1 MLQTLLSFLPYWWI
15 VVVAIFV
22 IWIIT
27 KSFVNVKSTQIAII
41 ERKYFGKEMADGRT
55 VALKG
60 EVGMQAKILGPGL
73 HFLIPFIQKANK
85 SNYIKI
91 EEHQIGIVEAI
102 TGKPIPSGKILADNV
117 ECDLFQDGEKFLREG
132 GQKGKQI
139 RILPPGEYRINTYL
153 FKVEIKKATIIEPDQ
168 VGIVD
173 AIAGE
178 PIPPGKIMAKDVEC
192 DLFQNGIDFLNN
204 HGQKG
209 PQLRILTP
217 GTYRINTYLFNVEIS
232 KVIDVNEGKI
242 RLVTARDGEP
252 LDEGKILAKRIQ
264 GHSNFEKAEVFIKNG
279 GQRGQ
284 QIDILMP
291 GRYRINTRMFEI
303 SNEINWVEIGN
314 DEIGVVTTLEGKPLT
329 DNNSIAA
336 EEVPLE
342 KHSNFQNAWAF
353 IEANG
358 QKGLQIPVLRA
369 GKYAINPWFAAVDKK
384 PITTVPIGMCAV
396 VTSYVGENYDFDKDP
411 AGIKTSQ
418 AQGKVNA
425 KLVPNGYKGIWKDP
439 LGPGKHAL
447 NPQTCKWDILPTTQ
461 VVLSWANVSNRGKED
476 KVKNAID
483 ENLSTIT
490 LRTAD
495 AFDAKMDVQVMFH
508 IPMEQASAVV
518 ADLGSMADLISQVL
532 EPAVSSH
539 FRNAAQTVVALE
551 LYTKRAELA
560 EAAKKEITQVL
571 GRYHI
576 ESRDVMITDV
586 VLPEELTKPVRQA
599 SVAAQEKAMYN
610 SQKDA
615 QEARKDFEHAQKEAD
630 MQDKLVESARSVEIS
645 KNNAQAAI
653 EKATGEKQTKIL
665 ESEGMSQFT
674 IKLADA
680 NAHKTKVEGEAEAT
694 VILRKGQSQAEA
706 YRLSQRAL
714 GDDFAH
720 LQMIEA
726 IAKNGLQII
735 PQNIIIGGEKGG
747 GLIENFM
754 GLAMLEQLTGKKI
767 NGEGIKHIAPEESFI
782 EDTKTDPA
790 QTENGGKTEITDTV
804 EEPEKTWWLIFSR
817 DIFLFMELSKL
828 NFIATNCTVGNSCGA
843 FLSDFLFHLNLN
855 YLKIIINKTKK

>member
-1 MLQTLLSFLPYWWI
+1 MLQTLLSILPYWW
-15 VVVAIFV
+15 VLVVAV
-22 IWIIT
+22 LVLWIVS
-27 KSFVNVKSTQIAII
+27 KSFVNVKSTQVAII
-41 ERKYFGKEMADGRT
+41 ERKYVGKEMQDGRT
-55 VALKG
+55 VALRG
-60 EVGMQAKILGPGL
+60 EVGVQAAILGPGL
-73 HFLIPFIQKANK
+73 HLLVPFIQTAKK
-85 SNYIKI
+85 VPYIKI
-91 EEHQIGIVEAI
+91 EEHQIGIVESI
-102 TGKPIPSGKILADNV
+102 TGQPIPTGKILAKDV
-117 ECDLFQDGEKFLREG
+117 ECNLFQDGEAFLKDG

-139 RILPPGEYRINTYL
+139 QILPPGEYRINTYL
-153 FKVEIKKATIIEPDQ
+153 FKVNIKDATVIEANE

-178 PIPPGKIMAKDVEC
+178 PIPPGKIMAAPVEC
-192 DLFQNGIDFLNN
+192 DLFQDAIKFLKDG
-204 HGQKG
+204 GQKG
-209 PQLRILTP
+209 PQLQILTP
-217 GTYRINTYLFNVEIS
+217 GTYRINTYLF
-232 KVIDVNEGKI
+232 KVKKADAIDVSDGKI

-252 LDEGKILAKRIQ
+252 LDEGHILAKRIE
-264 GHSNFEKAEVFIKNG
+264 GHSNFEKAEVFMAKG

-284 QIDILMP
+284 QIDCLMP
-291 GRYRINTRMFEI
+291 GRYRINTKMFDVSHEI
-303 SNEINWVEIGN
+303 DWLEIGN
-314 DEIGVVTTLEGKPLT
+314 DEIGVVTTLEGKPLS

-336 EEVPLE
+336 EEIPLE
-342 KHSNFQNAWAF
+342 VHSNFQNASAF

-369 GKYAINPWFAAVDKK
+369 GKYAINPWFATVDKEK
-384 PITTVPIGMCAV
+384 ITTVPIGMCAV

-411 AGIKTSQ
+411 EGIKIQS
-418 AQGKVNA
+418 QGKVNA

-461 VVLSWANVSNRGKED
+461 VVLSWANVSNKGKDE

-586 VLPEELTKPVRQA
+586 VLPEELVKPVRAA
-599 SVAAQEKAMYN
+599 SVAEQEKQMYI
-610 SQKDA
+610 SQQTA
-615 QEARKDFEHAQKEAD
+615 QEARKDFEHAQKEAE

-645 KNNAQAAI
+645 KNQAQAAI
-653 EKATGEKQTKIL
+653 EKATGEKETKIL
-665 ESEGMSQFT
+665 EAEGLSQYT
-674 IKLADA
+674 TKLADA
-680 NAHKTKVEGEAEAT
+680 NAHKTEVEGQAEAS
-694 VILRKGQSQAEA
+694 VILSKGKSQAEA
-706 YRLSQRAL
+706 YRLSQLAL
-714 GDDFAH
+714 GDDYAK

-726 IAKNGLQII
+726 IAKNGMSII

-747 GLIENFM
+747 NLIENFM
-754 GLAMLEQLTGKKI
+754 GLSMIEKLTGKTFA
-767 NGEGIKHIAPEESFI
+767 GEQSTHIAPKDSFI
-782 EDTKTDPA
+782 DPKPSEDAEVVAETPAEETGEDGGETKVDPPA
-790 QTENGGKTEITDTV
+790 
-804 EEPEKTWWLIFSR
+804 EPESPAESPSTGR
-817 DIFLFMELSKL
+817 GSK
-828 NFIATNCTVGNSCGA
+828 S
-843 FLSDFLFHLNLN
+843 HR
-855 YLKIIINKTKK
+855 NKK

>member
-1 MLQTLLSFLPYWWI
+1 MLQTVLSFLPYWWVI
-15 VVVAIFV
+15 VVAIV
-22 IWIIT
+22 LVWIAC

-41 ERKYFGKEMADGRT
+41 ERKYFGKEMQDGRT

-60 EVGMQAKILGPGL
+60 EVGVQAAILGPGL
-73 HFLIPFIQKANK
+73 HILIPFIQTARKAA
-85 SNYIKI
+85 YIKI
-91 EEHQIGIVEAI
+91 EEYQIGIVEAI
-102 TGKPIPSGKILADNV
+102 TGKPIPSGKILAEDV
-117 ECDLFQDGEKFLREG
+117 DCDLFQDGEAFLRKG

-139 RILPPGEYRINTYL
+139 QILPPGEYRINTYL
-153 FKVEIKKATIIEPDQ
+153 FKVEVKKATIIEPDE

-178 PIPPGKIMAKDVEC
+178 PIPPGKIMAAPVDC
-192 DLFQNGIDFLNN
+192 NLFQDAKTFLGNG
-204 HGQKG
+204 GQKG
-209 PQLRILTP
+209 PQLQILTP

-232 KVIDVNEGKI
+232 KVIDVNDGKI

-252 LDEGKILAKRIQ
+252 LDKGRILAKKVE
-264 GHSNFEKAEVFIKNG
+264 GHSNFEKAEEFIKNG

-284 QIDILMP
+284 QIDCLMP
-291 GRYRINTRMFEI
+291 GRYRINTRMFDISDEI
-303 SNEINWVEIGN
+303 DWVKIDNE
-314 DEIGVVTTLEGKPLT
+314 EIGVVTTLEGEPLT
-329 DNNSIAA
+329 NNNSIAA

-342 KHSNFQNAWAF
+342 IHSNFQNAWAF
-353 IEANG
+353 LQANG

-369 GKYAINPWFAAVDKK
+369 GKYAINPWFATVKTE

-396 VTSYVGENYDFDKDP
+396 VTSYVGENYDFDTDP
-411 AGIKTSQ
+411 QGLKTSS
-418 AQGKVNA
+418 QGKVNA
-425 KLVPNGYKGIWKDP
+425 KLVPNNFKGIWMDP

-461 VVLSWANVSNRGKED
+461 VVLSWANTSNLAKDD
-476 KVKNAID
+476 KVKSKID

-495 AFDAKMDVQVMFH
+495 AFDVEMDVQVMFH

-539 FRNAAQTVVALE
+539 FRNAAQTVKALD

-560 EAAKKEITQVL
+560 EAAKKEISQVL

-586 VLPEELTKPVRQA
+586 VLPKELTQPVKDA
-599 SVAAQEKAMYN
+599 SVAVQDQAMYIA
-610 SQKDA
+610 KKAA

-645 KNNAQAAI
+645 KNNALAAI

-665 ESEGMSQFT
+665 DSEGQSQFI
-674 IKLADA
+674 IKIADA
-680 NAHKTKVEGEAEAT
+680 NAHKTEVEGSARAS
-694 VILRKGQSQAEA
+694 VILSTGQAKAEA
-706 YRLSQRAL
+706 YRLSHLAL
-714 GDDFAH
+714 GDAYTQ

-735 PQNIIIGGEKGG
+735 PQNIIVGGEKGG
-747 GLIENFM
+747 GLIENFL
-754 GLAMLEQLTGKKI
+754 GIKMLESLTGG
-767 NGEGIKHIAPEESFI
+767 NPFQTDGSKHTAPDKSFI
-782 EDTKTDPA
+782 TDKKPEDNVGDGTDAPAEDVDEGDGTTKVDTPEVDSTPSDDPTA
-790 QTENGGKTEITDTV
+790 PKD
-804 EEPEKTWWLIFSR
+804 EKNHR
-817 DIFLFMELSKL
+817 
-828 NFIATNCTVGNSCGA
+828 
-843 FLSDFLFHLNLN
+843 
-855 YLKIIINKTKK
+855 NKK

>member
-1 MLQTLLSFLPYWWI
+1 MLQTLLSFLPYWW
-15 VVVAIFV
+15 VVVLV
-22 IWIIT
+22 ILLIYVLF
-27 KSFVNVKSTQIAII
+27 KSFVNVKSTQIAIV
-41 ERKYFGKEMADGRT
+41 ERKYFGKEMQDGRT

-60 EVGMQAKILGPGL
+60 EVGVQASILGPGL
-73 HFLIPFIQKANK
+73 HLLIPFIQTARK

-91 EEHQIGIVEAI
+91 NDDEIGIVEAI
-102 TGKPIPSGKILADNV
+102 TGKPIPGGKILADDV
-117 ECDLFQDGEKFLREG
+117 ECDLFQDGEAFLKNG

-139 RILPPGEYRINTYL
+139 NILPPGEYRINTYL
-153 FKVEIKKATIIEPDQ
+153 FKVEVKQATIINPDQ

-178 PIPPGKIMAKDVEC
+178 SIPPGKIMAAPVEC
-192 DLFQNGIDFLNN
+192 NLFQDAKAFLKNG
-204 HGQKG
+204 GQKG
-209 PQLRILTP
+209 PQLQILTP
-217 GTYRINTYLFNVEIS
+217 GTYRINTYLFKIETVNA
-232 KVIDVNEGKI
+232 IDVNEGKI

-252 LDEGKILAKRIQ
+252 LDKGRILAKKIE

-284 QIDILMP
+284 QIECLMP
-291 GRYRINTRMFEI
+291 GRYRINTSMFEV
-303 SNEINWVEIGN
+303 SKEIDWVEIGN
-314 DEIGVVTTLEGKPLT
+314 EQIGVVTTLEGKPLT

-336 EEVPLE
+336 EEIPLE
-342 KHSNFQNAWAF
+342 KHANFQNAWAF
-353 IEANG
+353 IEADG

-369 GKYAINPWFAAVDKK
+369 GKYAINPWFAHVDKES
-384 PITTVPIGMCAV
+384 ITTVPIGMCAV
-396 VTSYVGENYDFDKDP
+396 VTSYVGDNYDFDTDP
-411 AGIKTSQ
+411 QHLKSS

-461 VVLSWANVSNRGKED
+461 VVLSWANVSNKGKDE
-476 KVKNAID
+476 KVKEAID

-518 ADLGSMADLISQVL
+518 ADLGSMADLITQVL

-539 FRNAAQTVVALE
+539 FRNAAQTVLALD

-586 VLPEELTKPVRQA
+586 VLPEELIKPVQAA
-599 SVAAQEKAMYN
+599 SVADQEKSMYN
-610 SQKDA
+610 AKKDA

-645 KNNAQAAI
+645 KNNAAAAV
-653 EKATGEKQTKIL
+653 EKANGDKTVKIL
-665 ESEGMSQFT
+665 NADAESASI

-680 NAHKTKVEGEAEAT
+680 KAHETMVKGDAEAHVT
-694 VILRKGQSQAEA
+694 LKNGQSKAEA

-714 GDDFAH
+714 GDDFARM
-720 LQMIEA
+720 QIIEA
-726 IAKNGLQII
+726 IAKNKLSII
-735 PQNIIIGGEKGG
+735 PENIIIGGEKGSG
-747 GLIENFM
+747 MIENFL
-754 GLAMLEQLTGKKI
+754 GIAMIEKLTGKPF
-767 NGEGIKHIAPEESFI
+767 NPDPSSHSAPQESFI
-782 EDTKTDPA
+782 VDDKTDQSPES
-790 QTENGGKTEITDTV
+790 TETSGESSDQPGETKESGTAKVGDKT
-804 EEPEKTWWLIFSR
+804 
-817 DIFLFMELSKL
+817 
-828 NFIATNCTVGNSCGA
+828 
-843 FLSDFLFHLNLN
+843 
-855 YLKIIINKTKK
+855 

>member
-1 MLQTLLSFLPYWWI
+1 MLQTVLSFLPYWW
-15 VVVAIFV
+15 VLVVAIV
-22 IWIIT
+22 LVWIAC

-41 ERKYFGKEMADGRT
+41 ERKYFGKEMQDGRT

-60 EVGMQAKILGPGL
+60 EVGVQAAILGPGL
-73 HFLIPFIQKANK
+73 HILIPFIQTARKAA
-85 SNYIKI
+85 YIKI
-91 EEHQIGIVEAI
+91 EEYQIGIVEAI
-102 TGKPIPSGKILADNV
+102 TGKPIPSGKILADDV
-117 ECDLFQDGEKFLREG
+117 DCDLFQDGEAFLRKG

-139 RILPPGEYRINTYL
+139 QILPPGEYRINTYL
-153 FKVEIKKATIIEPDQ
+153 FKVEVKEATVIEPDE

-178 PIPPGKIMAKDVEC
+178 PIPPGKIMAAPVDC
-192 DLFQNGIDFLNN
+192 NLFQDAKTFLSNG
-204 HGQKG
+204 GQKG
-209 PQLRILTP
+209 PQLQILTP
-217 GTYRINTYLFNVEIS
+217 GTYRINTYLFNVE
-232 KVIDVNEGKI
+232 KDMVIDVNEGKI

-252 LDEGKILAKRIQ
+252 LDKGRILAKKVE
-264 GHSNFEKAEVFIKNG
+264 GHSNFEKAEEFIKSG

-284 QIDILMP
+284 QIECLMP
-291 GRYRINTRMFEI
+291 GRYRINTRMFDVSDEI
-303 SNEINWVEIGN
+303 DWVEIGN
-314 DEIGVVTTLEGKPLT
+314 EQIGVVTTLEGKPLT

-342 KHSNFQNAWAF
+342 IHSNFQNAWAF

-369 GKYAINPWFAAVDKK
+369 GKYAINPWFAKVDKE

-396 VTSYVGENYDFDKDP
+396 VTSYVGDNYDFDTDP
-411 AGIKTSQ
+411 QNLKASS
-418 AQGKVNA
+418 QGKVNA

-461 VVLSWANVSNRGKED
+461 VVLSWANVTNKGKDD

-539 FRNAAQTVVALE
+539 FRNAAQTVVALD

-586 VLPEELTKPVRQA
+586 VLPEDLTTPVRQA

-645 KNNAQAAI
+645 KNNALAAI

-665 ESEGMSQFT
+665 DSEGQSQFI
-674 IKLADA
+674 IKIAEA
-680 NAHKTKVEGEAEAT
+680 NAHKTEVEGQAEAT

-714 GDDFAH
+714 GDDFAR

-726 IAKNGLQII
+726 IAKNGLPII
-735 PQNIIIGGEKGG
+735 PQNILIGGEKGG
-747 GLIENFM
+747 GIIEQFM
-754 GLAMLEQLTGKKI
+754 GISMIEKLTGKPF
-767 NGEGIKHIAPEESFI
+767 NGSDSNHTAPEESFI
-782 EDTKTDPA
+782 VEDKHDETTVEDPNSPTEETGEGDGITKVDSPA
-790 QTENGGKTEITDTV
+790 VDSSPAEAPTAPKGGKNH
-804 EEPEKTWWLIFSR
+804 R
-817 DIFLFMELSKL
+817 
-828 NFIATNCTVGNSCGA
+828 
-843 FLSDFLFHLNLN
+843 
-855 YLKIIINKTKK
+855 NKK

>member
-1 MLQTLLSFLPYWWI
+1 MLQTLLSLLQYWWI
-15 VVVAIFV
+15 LVVAILV
-22 IWIIT
+22 VWVLT
-27 KSFVNVKSTQIAII
+27 KLFVNVKSTQIAII
-41 ERKYFGKEMADGRT
+41 ERKYFGSEMKDGRT

-60 EVGMQAKILGPGL
+60 EVGVQATILGPGL
-73 HFLIPFIQKANK
+73 HLLIPFIEKAKK
-85 SNYIKI
+85 SDYIKI
-91 EEHQIGIVEAI
+91 AEDEIGIVEAI
-102 TGKPIPSGKILADNV
+102 TGKPIPSGKILAEDV
-117 ECDLFQDGEKFLREG
+117 ECDLFQNGEEFLKKG

-139 RILPPGEYRINTYL
+139 QILPPGEYRINTYL
-153 FKVEIKKATIIEPDQ
+153 FRVEVRKATVIQPNQ

-178 PIPPGKIMAKDVEC
+178 PIPPGKIMAKPVEC
-192 DLFQNGIDFLNN
+192 NLFQDGKAFLLEG
-204 HGQKG
+204 GQKG
-209 PQLRILTP
+209 PQLQILTP

-232 KVIDVNEGKI
+232 KVIDVNDGKI
-242 RLVTARDGEP
+242 RLVTARDGQP
-252 LDEGKILAKRIQ
+252 LDKGRILAKKVE
-264 GHSNFEKAEVFIKNG
+264 GHSNFEKAEEFIKNG

-284 QIDILMP
+284 QIDCLMP
-291 GRYRINTRMFEI
+291 GRYRINTRMFDVSDEI
-303 SNEINWVEIGN
+303 DWVKIDNE
-314 DEIGVVTTLEGKPLT
+314 EIGVVTTLEGQPLT
-329 DNNSIAA
+329 NNNSIAA

-342 KHSNFQNAWAF
+342 IHSNFQNAWAF
-353 IEANG
+353 LQANG

-369 GKYAINPWFAAVDKK
+369 GKYAINPWFATVKTE

-396 VTSYVGENYDFDKDP
+396 VTSYVGENYDFDTDP
-411 AGIKTSQ
+411 QGLKTSS
-418 AQGKVNA
+418 QGKVNA
-425 KLVPNGYKGIWKDP
+425 KLVPNNFKGIWMDP

-461 VVLSWANVSNRGKED
+461 VVLSWANTSNLAKDD
-476 KVKNAID
+476 KVKSKID

-495 AFDAKMDVQVMFH
+495 AFDVEMDVQVMFH

-539 FRNAAQTVVALE
+539 FRNAAQTVKALD

-560 EAAKKEITQVL
+560 EAAKKEISQVL

-586 VLPEELTKPVRQA
+586 VLPKELTQPVKDA
-599 SVAAQEKAMYN
+599 SVAVQDKAMYTAK
-610 SQKDA
+610 QAA

-645 KNNAQAAI
+645 KNNALAAI

-665 ESEGMSQFT
+665 DSEGQSQFI
-674 IKLADA
+674 IKIADA
-680 NAHKTKVEGEAEAT
+680 NAHKTEVEGSAQAS
-694 VILRKGQSQAEA
+694 VILSTGQAKAEA
-706 YRLSQRAL
+706 YRLSHLAL
-714 GDDFAH
+714 GDGYTQ

-747 GLIENFM
+747 GLIENFL
-754 GLAMLEQLTGKKI
+754 GIKMLESLTGG
-767 NGEGIKHIAPEESFI
+767 NPFQNDGSNHNAPKESFI
-782 EDTKTDPA
+782 TDKKPEDNAGDGTDAPA
-790 QTENGGKTEITDTV
+790 EATGEDAGTTTVDPPADAETAPETPPASTAPKPNKQENKHH
-804 EEPEKTWWLIFSR
+804 
-817 DIFLFMELSKL
+817 
-828 NFIATNCTVGNSCGA
+828 GN
-843 FLSDFLFHLNLN
+843 
-855 YLKIIINKTKK
+855 KK

>member
-1 MLQTLLSFLPYWWI
+1 M
-15 VVVAIFV
+15 
-22 IWIIT
+22 

-41 ERKYFGKEMADGRT
+41 EHKYFGKEMQDGRT

-60 EVGMQAKILGPGL
+60 EVGIQAQIMGPGL
-73 HFLIPFIQKANK
+73 HFLIPFIQTAKK
-85 SNYIKI
+85 YNYIKI
-91 EEHQIGIVEAI
+91 EEYQIGIVEAI
-102 TGKPIPSGKILADNV
+102 TGKPIPSGKILADAV
-117 ECDLFQDGEKFLREG
+117 ECNLFQDGEAFLKNG

-139 RILPPGEYRINTYL
+139 QILPPGEYRINTHL
-153 FKVEIKKATIIEPDQ
+153 FKVSIKDAIVIKSDE
-168 VGIVD
+168 VGIVH

-178 PIPPGKIMAKDVEC
+178 PIPPGKIMAKAVEC
-192 DLFQNGIDFLNN
+192 DLFQDGKTFLDNG
-204 HGQKG
+204 GQKG
-209 PQLRILTP
+209 PQLQVLTP
-217 GTYRINTYLFNVEIS
+217 GTYRINTYLFNVIIS
-232 KVIDVNEGKI
+232 KVTDVNEGKI
-242 RLVTARDGEP
+242 RLITARDGEP
-252 LDEGKILAKRIQ
+252 LDEGKILAKRIN

-284 QIDILMP
+284 QIDVLMP

-303 SNEINWVEIGN
+303 SDEIDWVEIGN
-314 DEIGVVTTLEGKPLT
+314 EEIGVVTTLEGKPLT

-342 KHSNFQNAWAF
+342 VHSNFQNASAF

-369 GKYAINPWFAAVDKK
+369 GKYAINPWFATVDKE

-396 VTSYVGENYDFDKDP
+396 VTSYVGENYDFDADP
-411 AGIKTSQ
+411 EGIKNSQ
-418 AQGKVNA
+418 SQGKVNA

-461 VVLSWANVSNRGKED
+461 VVLSWANVSNRGKDE

-495 AFDAKMDVQVMFH
+495 AFDAQMDVQVMFH

-539 FRNAAQTVVALE
+539 FRNAAQSVIALE

-560 EAAKKEITQVL
+560 EAAKKEISQVL

-586 VLPEELTKPVRQA
+586 VLPEDLTKPVRAA
-599 SVAAQEKAMYN
+599 SVAEQEKAMYN

-615 QEARKDFEHAQKEAD
+615 QESRKEFEHAQKEAE

-653 EKATGEKQTKIL
+653 ETATGEKETKIL
-665 ESEGMSQFT
+665 KSEGESQY
-674 IKLADA
+674 IMKLADA
-680 NAHKTKVEGEAEAT
+680 NAHKTEVEGQAQAM

-706 YRLSQRAL
+706 YRLSQLAL
-714 GDDFAH
+714 GSDYAR
-720 LQMIEA
+720 LQIIEA
-726 IAKNGLQII
+726 IAKNNLSII
-735 PQNIIIGGEKGG
+735 PQNIIVGGEKGG
-747 GLIENFM
+747 GLLENFM
-754 GLAMLEQLTGKKI
+754 GIKMIETLTGKPF
-767 NGEGIKHIAPEESFI
+767 NGEQSHTAPTESFI
-782 EDTKTDPA
+782 QDKNENKPEEDPGTT
-790 QTENGGKTEITDTV
+790 TDTPA
-804 EEPEKTWWLIFSR
+804 EEAADAASATGSEASEWWLSISR
-817 DIFLFMELSKL
+817 ETYLHLVWSNLSYIL
-828 NFIATNCTVGNSCGA
+828 YSNIRAPHVISCGA
-843 FLSDFLFHLNLN
+843 FS
-855 YLKIIINKTKK
+855 IKKYSPFFDTRFFYI

>member
-1 MLQTLLSFLPYWWI
+1 
-15 VVVAIFV
+15 
-22 IWIIT
+22 
-27 KSFVNVKSTQIAII
+27 
-41 ERKYFGKEMADGRT
+41 MA
-55 VALKG
+55 A
-60 EVGMQAKILGPGL
+60 P
-73 HFLIPFIQKANK
+73 
-85 SNYIKI
+85 
-91 EEHQIGIVEAI
+91 
-102 TGKPIPSGKILADNV
+102 V
-117 ECDLFQDGEKFLREG
+117 ECDLFQDGKKFLTE
-132 GQKGKQI
+132 
-139 RILPPGEYRINTYL
+139 
-153 FKVEIKKATIIEPDQ
+153 
-168 VGIVD
+168 
-173 AIAGE
+173 
-178 PIPPGKIMAKDVEC
+178 
-192 DLFQNGIDFLNN
+192 

-209 PQLRILTP
+209 PQLQILTP
-217 GTYRINTYLFNVEIS
+217 GTYRINTYLFNIEKARVT
-232 KVIDVNEGKI
+232 DVKEGKI
-242 RLVTARDGEP
+242 RLITARDGEP
-252 LDEGKILAKRIQ
+252 LDEGKILAKRIE
-264 GHSNFEKAEVFIKNG
+264 GHSNFEKAEVFIENG

-284 QIDILMP
+284 QIDCLMP
-291 GRYRINTRMFEI
+291 GRYRINTKMFDVSDEI
-303 SNEINWVEIGN
+303 DWVEIGN
-314 DEIGVVTTLEGKPLT
+314 EEIGVVTTLEGKPLS

-336 EEVPLE
+336 EEIPLE

-369 GKYAINPWFAAVDKK
+369 GKYAINPWFATVDKE
-384 PITTVPIGMCAV
+384 PITTVPIGKCAV
-396 VTSYVGENYDFDKDP
+396 VTSYVGENYDFDTDP
-411 AGIKTSQ
+411 QNLKSSS
-418 AQGKVNA
+418 QGKVNA
-425 KLVPNGYKGIWKDP
+425 KLVPNGCKGIWKDP

-461 VVLSWANVSNRGKED
+461 VVLSWANVTNKGKDD

-495 AFDAKMDVQVMFH
+495 AFDAQMDVQVMFH

-539 FRNAAQTVVALE
+539 FRTAAQSVVALD

-560 EAAKKEITQVL
+560 EAAKKEISQVL

-665 ESEGMSQFT
+665 ESEGESQYT

-680 NAHKTKVEGEAEAT
+680 NAHKTKVEGEAEAM

-735 PQNIIIGGEKGG
+735 PQNIIVGGEKGG

-767 NGEGIKHIAPEESFI
+767 NGDGTKHIAPEESFVI
-782 EDTKTDPA
+782 EDNNNDKPDEATDSPSETAGDELDETKVDPPA
-790 QTENGGKTEITDTV
+790 GESEPSGEASAHKGG
-804 EEPEKTWWLIFSR
+804 
-817 DIFLFMELSKL
+817 
-828 NFIATNCTVGNSCGA
+828 
-843 FLSDFLFHLNLN
+843 
-855 YLKIIINKTKK
+855 NKNHRNKK